1 MTTYI
6 FKIITL
12 LGGLAL
18 FLFGMDVMGKALER
32 QAGGKL
38 QTILAKMSSNVFK
51 GFLLGLGVTAVI
63 QSSSATTVMVV
74 GFVNSGIMT
83 LKQAVGVIMGSNI
96 GTTVTAW
103 ILSLSGL
110 EGDSFLIKLFKPST
124 LAPLIGVIGVVMYMG
139 KNEKRKGIG
148 TICLGFMA
156 LMTGMDIMGDSMEF
170 LESEPWFA
178 QLMISFS
185 NPIIG
190 IIGIVMY
197 MGKNE
202 KRRGIG
208 TICLGFMALMTG
220 MDLMSSSMS
229 FLKSEA
235 WFADLMISF
244 TNPVLGILFG
254 AVLTAVI
261 QSSSASVGILQGLCV
276 TGAVT
281 YGAAIPI
288 ILGQNIGTCI
298 TAIMGA
304 IGANRNARRTA
315 MVHLLFN
322 VVGAVMFAV
331 VFYGLGMVI
340 EWSFLE
346 ESVQAWDISLIHT
359 AFNIVATAVLMPMNG
374 LLVKLAYL
382 IIPHEY
388 TPQKE
393 ELLDERLLATPA
405 VAVQRAHEIAGE
417 MASDAAK
424 AMEKAMGLT
433 KVFDAAIL
441 EEVTALEDKTDR
453 YEDAL
458 NTYLV
463 KLSAMNL
470 SVHDNRILNTLLYT
484 VSDIE
489 RMADHAMAIAK
500 AAQEMA
506 EKKIEFSSQARG
518 ELAVLE
524 QAVLDI
530 VNRTVAAY
538 GSFDLGSAVK
548 IEPQE
553 QVVDALVREVK
564 SRHVRRLRDGKC
576 TVEYGF
582 VLEDLLTA
590 CERTADH
597 CSNIA
602 VEMLQVS
609 EGKLEAHEYLNAL
622 KAGELHES
630 AAFSER
636 FARYKA
642 QYAFPEE

>member
-1 MTTYI
+1 MTSYI
-6 FKIITL
+6 FNVITL

-32 QAGGKL
+32 SAGGRL

-110 EGDSFLIKLFKPST
+110 EGNSFIVKLFKPST
-124 LAPLIGVIGVVMYMG
+124 LSPILGAIGIVLYMFTKG
-139 KNEKRKGIG
+139 EKKKNIG
-148 TICLGFMA
+148 TIMLGFMA
-156 LMTGMDIMGDSMEF
+156 LMTGMEIMGDSMEF

-185 NPIIG
+185 NPLI
-190 IIGIVMY
+190 
-197 MGKNE
+197 
-202 KRRGIG
+202 
-208 TICLGFMALMTG
+208 
-220 MDLMSSSMS
+220 
-229 FLKSEA
+229 
-235 WFADLMISF
+235 
-244 TNPVLGILFG
+244 GILFG
-254 AVLTAVI
+254 AGLTAI
-261 QSSSASVGILQGLCV
+261 LQSSSASVGILQGLCGTGVV
-276 TGAVT
+276 TFGS
-281 YGAAIPI
+281 AIPI

-298 TAIMGA
+298 TAILGSV
-304 IGANRNARRTA
+304 GANRNARRTA

-322 VVGAVMFAV
+322 VVGVTIFV
-331 VFYGLGMVI
+331 VAFYGLGLFI
-340 EWSFLE
+340 DWAFLTDTC
-346 ESVQAWDISLIHT
+346 SAWNIAVIHT
-359 AFNIVATAVLMPMNG
+359 CFNVAATCVLMPLNG

-382 IIPHEY
+382 AIPHEY
-388 TPQKE
+388 TPQAE
-393 ELLDERLLATPA
+393 ALLDERLLATPA

-417 MASDAAK
+417 MAADASR
-424 AMEKAMGLT
+424 AMHLAMGLT
-433 KVFDAAIL
+433 NKFDPAIM
-441 EEVTALEDKTDR
+441 EQVVELEDKTDR

-500 AAQEMA
+500 AALEME
-506 EKKIEFSSQARG
+506 EKKIEFSNQAKG

-530 VNRTVAAY
+530 VDRTVAAY
-538 GSFDLGSAVK
+538 GSFDLELAIK

-564 SRHVRRLRDGKC
+564 SRHVRRLRDGLC

-590 CERTADH
+590 CERSADH
-597 CSNIA
+597 CSNVA
-602 VEMLQVS
+602 VEMLQVA

-630 AAFSER
+630 AAFTER
-636 FARYKA
+636 FAKYKA
-642 QYAFPEE
+642 KYAFPEEGYLMNP

>member
-1 MTTYI
+1 MTAYI

-12 LGGLAL
+12 LGGLSL

-124 LAPLIGVIGVVMYMG
+124 LAPLIGIIGIVLYMG
-139 KNEKRKGIG
+139 KSEKKKGIG
-148 TICLGFMA
+148 TIM
-156 LMTGMDIMGDSMEF
+156 
-170 LESEPWFA
+170 
-178 QLMISFS
+178 
-185 NPIIG
+185 
-190 IIGIVMY
+190 
-197 MGKNE
+197 
-202 KRRGIG
+202 
-208 TICLGFMALMTG
+208 LGFMALMTG

-244 TNPVLGILFG
+244 TNPILGILFG
-254 AVLTAVI
+254 AVLTAII

-331 VFYGLGMVI
+331 VFYGLGMFI
-340 EWSFLE
+340 EWNFLGD
-346 ESVQAWDISLIHT
+346 SVQAWDISLIHT
-359 AFNIVATAVLMPMNG
+359 AFNLLATAVLMPMNG

-382 IIPHEY
+382 FIPAEH

-405 VAVQRAHEIAGE
+405 VAVQRAHEIAAQ
-417 MASDAAK
+417 MAEDAAN
-424 AMEKAMGLT
+424 AMHLAMGLT
-433 KVFDAAIL
+433 KKFEAGIMEQVV
-441 EEVTALEDKTDR
+441 ELEDKTDR

-463 KLSAMNL
+463 KLSGMNL
-470 SVHDNRILNTLLYT
+470 SVSDNRILNTLLYSI
-484 VSDIE
+484 SDIE
-489 RMADHAMAIAK
+489 RMADHAMAVAK
-500 AAQEMA
+500 AALEME
-506 EKKIEFSSQARG
+506 EKKIEFSKQAKG

-530 VNRTVAAY
+530 VDRTVAAY
-538 GSFDLGSAVK
+538 GNFDREQAIK

-564 SRHVRRLRDGKC
+564 SRHVRRLRDGLC

-597 CSNIA
+597 CSNVA
-602 VEMLQVS
+602 VEMLQVA

-622 KAGELHES
+622 KAGELQES
-630 AAFSER
+630 AAFAEQ
-636 FARYKA
+636 FAKYKA
-642 QYAFPEE
+642 RYAFPEEI

>member
-1 MTTYI
+1 MTAYI

-110 EGDSFLIKLFKPST
+110 EGDSFIIKLFKPST
-124 LAPLIGVIGVVMYMG
+124 LAPLIGIIGVILYMG

-148 TICLGFMA
+148 TIMLGFMA

-185 NPIIG
+185 NPI
-190 IIGIVMY
+190 V
-197 MGKNE
+197 
-202 KRRGIG
+202 
-208 TICLGFMALMTG
+208 
-220 MDLMSSSMS
+220 
-229 FLKSEA
+229 
-235 WFADLMISF
+235 
-244 TNPVLGILFG
+244 GILFG
-254 AVLTAVI
+254 AGLTAII
-261 QSSSASVGILQGLCV
+261 QSSSASVGILQGLCG
-276 TGAVT
+276 TGVVT
-281 YGAAIPI
+281 YGSAIPI

-322 VVGAVMFAV
+322 VVGVLIFVV
-331 VFYGLGMVI
+331 VFYGLGLFI
-340 EWSFLE
+340 DWEFLSE
-346 ESVQAWDISLIHT
+346 TAAAWDIAVIHT
-359 AFNIVATAVLMPMNG
+359 CFNVAATIVLMPLNG
-374 LLVKLAYL
+374 MLVKLAYL
-382 IIPHEY
+382 FIPKEQ
-388 TPQKE
+388 TPQKV

-405 VAVQRAHEIAGE
+405 VAVQRAQKIAGE
-417 MASDAAK
+417 MAADAAK
-424 AMEKAMGLT
+424 AMHLAMGLT
-433 KVFDAAIL
+433 KKFDAAIMDQVV
-441 EEVTALEDKTDR
+441 ELEDKTDR

-458 NTYLV
+458 GTYLV
-463 KLSAMNL
+463 KLSGMNL
-470 SVHDNRILNTLLYT
+470 SVSDNRILNTLLYT

-500 AAQEMA
+500 AALEME
-506 EKKIEFSSQARG
+506 EKKIEFSNQAKG

-530 VNRTVAAY
+530 VDRTVAAY
-538 GSFDLGSAVK
+538 GTFNLDEAIK

-564 SRHVRRLRDGKC
+564 SRHVRRLRDGLC
-576 TVEYGF
+576 SVEYGF

-597 CSNIA
+597 CSNVA
-602 VEMLQVS
+602 VEMLQVA

-622 KAGELHES
+622 KAGELYES
-630 AAFSER
+630 AAFTEC

-642 QYAFPEE
+642 QYAFPEEN

>member
-1 MTTYI
+1 MTAYI

-83 LKQAVGVIMGSNI
+83 LRQAVGVIMGSNI

-110 EGDSFLIKLFKPST
+110 EGDSFLIKFFKPST
-124 LAPLIGVIGVVMYMG
+124 LAPLIGIFGILLYMG
-139 KNEKRKGIG
+139 KSEKK
-148 TICLGFMA
+148 
-156 LMTGMDIMGDSMEF
+156 
-170 LESEPWFA
+170 
-178 QLMISFS
+178 
-185 NPIIG
+185 
-190 IIGIVMY
+190 
-197 MGKNE
+197 
-202 KRRGIG
+202 RGIG
-208 TICLGFMALMTG
+208 TIMLGFMALMTG
-220 MDLMSSSMS
+220 MDLMSSSMA
-229 FLKSEA
+229 FLKTEA

-244 TNPVLGILFG
+244 TNPVVGILFG

-261 QSSSASVGILQGLCV
+261 QSSSASVGILQGLCS
-276 TGAVT
+276 TGVVT
-281 YGAAIPI
+281 YGAALPI

-322 VVGAVMFAV
+322 VVGAVMFAA
-331 VFYGLGMVI
+331 VFYGVGMFLP
-340 EWSFLE
+340 WSFLGD
-346 ESVQAWDISLIHT
+346 SVQAWDISVIHT
-359 AFNIVATAVLMPMNG
+359 GFNLIATAVLMPLNG

-382 IIPHEY
+382 LVPEV
-388 TPQKE
+388 KE
-393 ELLDERLLATPA
+393 PEKTELLDSRLLATPA
-405 VAVQRAHEIAGE
+405 VAVQRAHEIASE
-417 MASDAAK
+417 MAADAAK
-424 AMEKAMGLT
+424 AMHLAMGLT
-433 KVFDAAIL
+433 KKFDAAVM
-441 EEVTALEDKTDR
+441 EQVVELEDKTDR

-463 KLSAMNL
+463 KLSGMNL

-500 AAQEMA
+500 AAQEME
-506 EKKIEFSSQARG
+506 EKKIEFSAQAKG

-524 QAVLDI
+524 QAVIDI
-530 VNRTVAAY
+530 VDRTVTAY
-538 GSFDLGSAVK
+538 GSFDLKQAIK

-564 SRHVRRLRDGKC
+564 SRHVRRLRDGLC

-597 CSNIA
+597 CSNVA
-602 VEMLQVS
+602 VEMLQVA

-630 AAFSER
+630 AAFAEQ

>member
-1 MTTYI
+1 MTAYI

-18 FLFGMDVMGKALER
+18 FLFGMDIMGKALER

-38 QTILAKMSSNVFK
+38 LTVLAKMSSNVFK

-103 ILSLSGL
+103 VLSLSGL
-110 EGDSFLIKLFKPST
+110 EGDSFLIQFFKPST
-124 LAPLIGVIGVVMYMG
+124 LAPLIGILGIVLYMG
-139 KNEKRKGIG
+139 K
-148 TICLGFMA
+148 
-156 LMTGMDIMGDSMEF
+156 S
-170 LESEPWFA
+170 
-178 QLMISFS
+178 
-185 NPIIG
+185 
-190 IIGIVMY
+190 
-197 MGKNE
+197 E
-202 KRRGIG
+202 KRRGVG
-208 TICLGFMALMTG
+208 TIMLGFMALMTG
-220 MDLMSSSMS
+220 MDLMSSSMA
-229 FLKSEA
+229 FLKNEA

-244 TNPVLGILFG
+244 SNPIVGIVFG
-254 AVLTAVI
+254 ALLTAVI
-261 QSSSASVGILQGLCV
+261 QSSSASVGILQGLCS
-276 TGAVT
+276 TGVVT

-331 VFYGLGMVI
+331 IFYGLGMYI
-340 EWSFLE
+340 EWKFLSD
-346 ESVQAWDISLIHT
+346 SVQAWDISVIHT
-359 AFNIVATAVLMPMNG
+359 AFNLVATAVVMPMNG

-382 IIPHEY
+382 LVPEV
-388 TPQKE
+388 KE
-393 ELLDERLLATPA
+393 PEKTELLDSRLLATPA

-417 MASDAAK
+417 MAADAAK
-424 AMEKAMGLT
+424 AMHLAMGLT
-433 KVFDAAIL
+433 KKFESGVM
-441 EEVTALEDKTDR
+441 EQVVELEDKTDR

-463 KLSAMNL
+463 KLSGLNL
-470 SVHDNRILNTLLYT
+470 SVHDNRVLNTLLYT

-489 RMADHAMAIAK
+489 RMADHAMSVAK
-500 AAQEMA
+500 AALEIE
-506 EKKIEFSSQARG
+506 EKKIEFSNQAKG

-530 VNRTVAAY
+530 VDRTVAAY
-538 GSFDLGSAVK
+538 GSFDREQSVK

-564 SRHVRRLRDGKC
+564 SRHVRRLRDGLC

-597 CSNIA
+597 CSNVA
-602 VEMLQVS
+602 VEMLQVT

-630 AAFSER
+630 AAFAEQ
-636 FARYKA
+636 FAQYKA
-642 QYAFPEE
+642 QYAFPEEN

>member
-1 MTTYI
+1 MTPYI

-124 LAPLIGVIGVVMYMG
+124 LAPLIGIVGIVLYMG
-139 KNEKRKGIG
+139 KSEKK
-148 TICLGFMA
+148 
-156 LMTGMDIMGDSMEF
+156 
-170 LESEPWFA
+170 
-178 QLMISFS
+178 
-185 NPIIG
+185 
-190 IIGIVMY
+190 
-197 MGKNE
+197 
-202 KRRGIG
+202 RGIG
-208 TICLGFMALMTG
+208 TIMLGFMALMTG

-244 TNPVLGILFG
+244 TNPVVGIIFG

-261 QSSSASVGILQGLCV
+261 QSSSASVGILQGLCSTGVV
-276 TGAVT
+276 TF
-281 YGAAIPI
+281 GAAIPI

-322 VVGAVMFAV
+322 VVGALMFATI
-331 VFYGLGMVI
+331 FYGVGMFI
-340 EWSFLE
+340 EWKFLHD
-346 ESVQAWDISLIHT
+346 SVQAWDISVIHT
-359 AFNIVATAVLMPMNG
+359 CFNVIATAVLMPMSG
-374 LLVKLAYL
+374 LLVKLAYML
-382 IIPHEY
+382 VPEV
-388 TPQKE
+388 KE
-393 ELLDERLLATPA
+393 PEKTELLDERLLATPA

-417 MASDAAK
+417 MAADAAK
-424 AMEKAMGLT
+424 AMHLAMSLT
-433 KVFDAAIL
+433 KKFEDSIMEQVV
-441 EEVTALEDKTDR
+441 ELEDKTDS

-463 KLSAMNL
+463 QLSTMNL

-489 RMADHAMAIAK
+489 RMADHAKSVAL
-500 AAQEMA
+500 AAREIK
-506 EKKIEFSSQARG
+506 EKNIEFSNQAKG
-518 ELAVLE
+518 ELEVLE
-524 QAVLDI
+524 QAVMDI
-530 VNRTVAAY
+530 MDRTVAAY
-538 GSFDLGSAVK
+538 GSFDRELAVR
-548 IEPQE
+548 IEPRE
-553 QVVDALVREVK
+553 QVVDALVREIK
-564 SRHVRRLRDGKC
+564 SRHVRRLRDGLC

-597 CSNIA
+597 CSNVA
-602 VEMLQVS
+602 VEMLQVA

-630 AAFSER
+630 AAYAEQ
-636 FARYKA
+636 FAKYKA
-642 QYAFPEE
+642 QYAFPEEA

>member
-1 MTTYI
+1 MTAYI

-12 LGGLAL
+12 LGGLSL
-18 FLFGMDVMGKALER
+18 FLFGMDVMGKSLER

-51 GFLLGLGVTAVI
+51 GFLLGMGVTAVI

-83 LKQAVGVIMGSNI
+83 LNQAVGVIMGSNI

-124 LAPLIGVIGVVMYMG
+124 LAPLIGIFGIILYMG
-139 KNEKRKGIG
+139 KSEK
-148 TICLGFMA
+148 
-156 LMTGMDIMGDSMEF
+156 
-170 LESEPWFA
+170 
-178 QLMISFS
+178 
-185 NPIIG
+185 N
-190 IIGIVMY
+190 
-197 MGKNE
+197 
-202 KRRGIG
+202 RGIG
-208 TICLGFMALMTG
+208 TIMLGFMALMTG

-244 TNPVLGILFG
+244 TNPIIGIVFG

-261 QSSSASVGILQGLCV
+261 QSSSASIGILQGLCV

-298 TAIMGA
+298 TAIMGS

-331 VFYGLGMVI
+331 IFYGVGMFV
-340 EWSFLE
+340 EWQFLSD
-346 ESVQAWDISLIHT
+346 SVQAWDISVIHT
-359 AFNIVATAVLMPMNG
+359 GFNLVATAVLMPMNG

-382 IIPHEY
+382 LVPHQY

-417 MASDAAK
+417 MAADAAK
-424 AMEKAMGLT
+424 AMHLAMDLT
-433 KVFDAAIL
+433 KKF
-441 EEVTALEDKTDR
+441 EEGVMEQVVELEDKTDR

-463 KLSAMNL
+463 KLSGMNL
-470 SVHDNRILNTLLYT
+470 SVRDNRILNTLLYT

-500 AAQEMA
+500 AAQEM
-506 EKKIEFSSQARG
+506 EDKKIEFSKQAKG

-524 QAVLDI
+524 QAVVDI
-530 VNRTVAAY
+530 MDRTVAAY
-538 GSFDLGSAVK
+538 GSFDRELAVR

-553 QVVDALVREVK
+553 QVVDSLVREIK
-564 SRHVRRLRDGKC
+564 SRHVRRLRDGLC

-590 CERTADH
+590 FERTADH
-597 CSNIA
+597 CSNVA
-602 VEMLQVS
+602 VEMLQVA

-630 AAFSER
+630 AAFTER

-642 QYAFPEE
+642 QYAFPEEN

>member
-18 FLFGMDVMGKALER
+18 FLFGMDVMGKSLER

-110 EGDSFLIKLFKPST
+110 EGDSFLIQLFKPST
-124 LAPLIGVIGVVMYMG
+124 LAPLIGIVGVILYMG

-148 TICLGFMA
+148 TIMLGFMA

-170 LESEPWFA
+170 LENEPWFA

-185 NPIIG
+185 NPLI
-190 IIGIVMY
+190 
-197 MGKNE
+197 
-202 KRRGIG
+202 
-208 TICLGFMALMTG
+208 
-220 MDLMSSSMS
+220 
-229 FLKSEA
+229 
-235 WFADLMISF
+235 
-244 TNPVLGILFG
+244 GILFG
-254 AVLTAVI
+254 AGLTAII
-261 QSSSASVGILQGLCV
+261 QSSSASVGILQGLCGTGVV
-276 TGAVT
+276 TLGS
-281 YGAAIPI
+281 AIPI

-298 TAIMGA
+298 TAILGA
-304 IGANRNARRTA
+304 VGANRNARRTA

-322 VVGAVMFAV
+322 VVGVTIFVV
-331 VFYGLGMVI
+331 VFYGLGLFI
-340 EWSFLE
+340 DWTFLNNT
-346 ESVQAWDISLIHT
+346 VAAWDIAVIHT
-359 AFNIVATAVLMPMNG
+359 CFNVAATAVLMPMNS

-382 IIPHEY
+382 FIPKEQA
-388 TPQKE
+388 PQKT

-405 VAVQRAHEIAGE
+405 VAVQRAQIIAGE
-417 MASDAAK
+417 MATDAAE
-424 AMEKAMGLT
+424 AMRLAIGLT
-433 KVFDAAIL
+433 RKYDPKVMEQVIQ
-441 EEVTALEDKTDR
+441 LEDKTDR

-458 NTYLV
+458 GTYLV
-463 KLSAMNL
+463 KLSNMNL
-470 SVHDNRILNTLLYT
+470 SVSDNRILNTLLYT

-489 RMADHAMAIAK
+489 RMGDHAVAVAK
-500 AAQEMA
+500 AALEIE
-506 EKKIEFSSQARG
+506 EKKIEFSAQAKA

-524 QAVLDI
+524 RAVLDI
-530 VNRTVAAY
+530 VDRTVAAY
-538 GSFDLGSAVK
+538 ASFDLEQAIK

-564 SRHVRRLRDGKC
+564 SRHVRRLRDGLC

-597 CSNIA
+597 CSNVA
-602 VEMLQVS
+602 VEMLQVA

-630 AAFSER
+630 AAFTER
-636 FARYKA
+636 FARYRA
-642 QYAFPEE
+642 QYAFPEEQL

>member
-1 MTTYI
+1 MTAYI

-12 LGGLAL
+12 LGGLSL

-110 EGDSFLIKLFKPST
+110 EGDSFIIKLFKPST
-124 LAPLIGVIGVVMYMG
+124 LAPLIGIIGVILYMG

-148 TICLGFMA
+148 TIMLGFMA

-185 NPIIG
+185 NPI
-190 IIGIVMY
+190 V
-197 MGKNE
+197 
-202 KRRGIG
+202 
-208 TICLGFMALMTG
+208 
-220 MDLMSSSMS
+220 
-229 FLKSEA
+229 
-235 WFADLMISF
+235 
-244 TNPVLGILFG
+244 GILFG
-254 AVLTAVI
+254 AGLTAII
-261 QSSSASVGILQGLCV
+261 QSSSASVGILQGLCG
-276 TGAVT
+276 TGVVT
-281 YGAAIPI
+281 YGSAIPI

-322 VVGAVMFAV
+322 VVGVLVFV
-331 VFYGLGMVI
+331 VAFYGMGMFI
-340 EWSFLE
+340 DWKFLSE
-346 ESVQAWDISLIHT
+346 TAAAWDIAVIHT
-359 AFNIVATAVLMPMNG
+359 CFNVAATIVLMPLNG
-374 LLVKLAYL
+374 MLVKLAYL
-382 IIPHEY
+382 FIPKEQ
-388 TPQKE
+388 TPQKV

-405 VAVQRAHEIAGE
+405 VAVQRAQKIAGE
-417 MASDAAK
+417 MAADAAK
-424 AMEKAMGLT
+424 AMHIAMGLT
-433 KVFDAAIL
+433 KKFDAAVM
-441 EEVTALEDKTDR
+441 EQVMELEDKTDR

-458 NTYLV
+458 GTYLV
-463 KLSAMNL
+463 KLSGMNL
-470 SVHDNRILNTLLYT
+470 SVSDNRILNTLLYT

-500 AAQEMA
+500 AALEME
-506 EKKIEFSSQARG
+506 EKKIEFSNQAKG

-530 VNRTVAAY
+530 VDRTVAAY
-538 GSFDLGSAVK
+538 GTFNLDKAIK

-564 SRHVRRLRDGKC
+564 SRHVRRLRDGLC

-597 CSNIA
+597 CSNVA
-602 VEMLQVS
+602 VEMLQVA

-622 KAGELHES
+622 KAGELYES
-630 AAFSER
+630 AAFAEH

-642 QYAFPEE
+642 KYAFPEEV

>member
-1 MTTYI
+1 MTAYI

-12 LGGLAL
+12 LGGLSL

-51 GFLLGLGVTAVI
+51 GFLLGMGVTAVI

-124 LAPLIGVIGVVMYMG
+124 LAPLIGVIGVILYMG

-148 TICLGFMA
+148 TIMLGFMA

-190 IIGIVMY
+190 I
-197 MGKNE
+197 
-202 KRRGIG
+202 
-208 TICLGFMALMTG
+208 
-220 MDLMSSSMS
+220 
-229 FLKSEA
+229 
-235 WFADLMISF
+235 
-244 TNPVLGILFG
+244 LFG
-254 AVLTAVI
+254 AGLTAII
-261 QSSSASVGILQGLCV
+261 QSSSASIGILQGLCV

-331 VFYGLGMVI
+331 VFYGLGMFI
-340 EWSFLE
+340 EWNFLGD
-346 ESVQAWDISLIHT
+346 SVQAWDISLIHT
-359 AFNIVATAVLMPMNG
+359 AFNLVATAVLMPMNG

-382 IIPHEY
+382 IIPREY

-405 VAVQRAHEIAGE
+405 VAVQRAHEIATQ
-417 MASDAAK
+417 MAEDAAN
-424 AMEKAMGLT
+424 AMHLAMGLT
-433 KVFDAAIL
+433 KKFEAGIMEQVV
-441 EEVTALEDKTDR
+441 ELEDKTDR

-463 KLSAMNL
+463 KLSGLNL
-470 SVHDNRILNTLLYT
+470 SVSDNRILNTLLYSI
-484 VSDIE
+484 SDVE
-489 RMADHAMAIAK
+489 RMADHAMAVAK
-500 AAQEMA
+500 AAQEME
-506 EKKIEFSSQARG
+506 EKKIEFSNQAKG

-530 VNRTVAAY
+530 VDRTVAAY
-538 GSFDLGSAVK
+538 GSFDREQAIK

-553 QVVDALVREVK
+553 QVVDTLVREVK
-564 SRHVRRLRDGKC
+564 SRHVRRLRDGLC

-597 CSNIA
+597 CSNVA
-602 VEMLQVS
+602 VEMLQVA

-642 QYAFPEE
+642 QYAFPEEQ

>member
-6 FKIITL
+6 FKIISL

-18 FLFGMDVMGKALER
+18 FLFGMDIMGKALER

-38 QTILAKMSSNVFK
+38 QTILSKMSGKVWK
-51 GFLLGLGVTAVI
+51 GFLLGAAVTAVI

-83 LKQAVGVIMGSNI
+83 LKQAVGVIMGSNV

-124 LAPLIGVIGVVMYMG
+124 LAPLIGIIGIVLYMG

-148 TICLGFMA
+148 TIM
-156 LMTGMDIMGDSMEF
+156 
-170 LESEPWFA
+170 
-178 QLMISFS
+178 
-185 NPIIG
+185 
-190 IIGIVMY
+190 
-197 MGKNE
+197 
-202 KRRGIG
+202 
-208 TICLGFMALMTG
+208 LGFMALMTG

-229 FLKSEA
+229 FLKTES

-244 TNPVLGILFG
+244 TNPIVGILFG
-254 AVLTAVI
+254 AALTAII

-288 ILGQNIGTCI
+288 ILGQNIGTCV
-298 TAIMGA
+298 TAMMGA

-322 VVGAVMFAV
+322 VVGATMFAII
-331 VFYGLGMVI
+331 FYGTGLFI
-340 EWSFLE
+340 DWTFLNE
-346 ESVQAWDISLIHT
+346 PVAAWDISVIHT
-359 AFNIVATAVLMPMNG
+359 GFNLIATAVLLPLNG
-374 LLVKLAYL
+374 LLVKLAFA
-382 IIPHEY
+382 IVPEV
-388 TPQKE
+388 KE
-393 ELLDERLLATPA
+393 PEKTELLDERLLATPA

-417 MASDAAK
+417 MAADAAK
-424 AMEKAMGLT
+424 AMHLAMGLT
-433 KVFDAAIL
+433 KKFDASVMEQVA
-441 EEVTALEDKTDR
+441 VLEDKTDR

-463 KLSAMNL
+463 KLSGMSL
-470 SVHDNRILNTLLYT
+470 SVSDNRILNTLLYSI
-484 VSDIE
+484 SDIE
-489 RMADHAMAIAK
+489 RMADHAMAVAK
-500 AAQEMA
+500 AALEMK
-506 EKKIEFSSQARG
+506 EKKIEFSVQAKG

-530 VNRTVAAY
+530 VDRTVAAY
-538 GSFDLGSAVK
+538 GSFDLDGAIK

-564 SRHVRRLRDGKC
+564 SRHVRRLRDGLC

-597 CSNIA
+597 CSNVA
-602 VEMLQVS
+602 VEMLQVA

-630 AAFSER
+630 AAFAER

-642 QYAFPEE
+642 QYAFPEEQ

>member
-1 MTTYI
+1 MSLYF
-6 FKIITL
+6 FKIISL
-12 LGGLAL
+12 LGGLSL
-18 FLFGMDVMGKALER
+18 FLFGMDVMGKSLER
-32 QAGGKL
+32 TAGGRL

-110 EGDSFLIKLFKPST
+110 EGDSFLIKFFKPST
-124 LAPLIGVIGVVMYMG
+124 LAPLIGIVGIVLYMG
-139 KNEKRKGIG
+139 KSDKKRGIG
-148 TICLGFMA
+148 TIMLGFMA
-156 LMTGMDIMGDSMEF
+156 LMTGME
-170 LESEPWFA
+170 
-178 QLMISFS
+178 
-185 NPIIG
+185 
-190 IIGIVMY
+190 
-197 MGKNE
+197 
-202 KRRGIG
+202 
-208 TICLGFMALMTG
+208 
-220 MDLMSSSMS
+220 LMSGSMS
-229 FLKSEA
+229 FLKTEA

-244 TNPVLGILFG
+244 TNPILGILFG
-254 AVLTAVI
+254 AILTAVI
-261 QSSSASVGILQGLCV
+261 QSSSASVGILQSLCV

-331 VFYGLGMVI
+331 VFYGVGLFV
-340 EWSFLE
+340 EWQFLND
-346 ESVQAWDISLIHT
+346 SVQAWDISLIHT
-359 AFNIVATAVLMPMNG
+359 GFNLVATAVLMPLNG

-382 IIPHEY
+382 FIPAEQI
-388 TPQKE
+388 PQKM

-417 MASDAAK
+417 MAADAAQ
-424 AMEKAMGLT
+424 AMHLAMGLT
-433 KVFDAAIL
+433 KKFDPAVL
-441 EEVTALEDKTDR
+441 EQVVELENKTDY

-458 NTYLV
+458 GTYLV

-470 SVHDNRILNTLLYT
+470 SMEDNRILNTLLYSI
-484 VSDIE
+484 SDIE
-489 RMADHAMAIAK
+489 RMGDHALSVAK
-500 AAQEMA
+500 TAREIA
-506 EKKIEFSSQARG
+506 EKSIDFSQQAKG

-530 VNRTVAAY
+530 VDRTVAVYAN
-538 GSFDLGSAVK
+538 FDLEQAIK

-564 SRHVRRLRDGKC
+564 SRHIRRLRDGLC
-576 TVEYGF
+576 AVEYGF

-597 CSNIA
+597 CSNVA
-602 VEMLQVS
+602 VEMLQVA

-630 AAFSER
+630 AAFTER

-642 QYAFPEE
+642 QYTFPTEQ

>member
-1 MTTYI
+1 MAAYI

-18 FLFGMDVMGKALER
+18 FLFGMDIMGKALER

-51 GFLLGLGVTAVI
+51 GFLLGMGVTAVI

-110 EGDSFLIKLFKPST
+110 EGDSFLIKFFKPST
-124 LAPLIGVIGVVMYMG
+124 LAPLIGIFGILLYMG
-139 KNEKRKGIG
+139 KSEKK
-148 TICLGFMA
+148 
-156 LMTGMDIMGDSMEF
+156 
-170 LESEPWFA
+170 
-178 QLMISFS
+178 
-185 NPIIG
+185 
-190 IIGIVMY
+190 
-197 MGKNE
+197 
-202 KRRGIG
+202 RGIG
-208 TICLGFMALMTG
+208 TIMLGFMALMTG

-244 TNPVLGILFG
+244 TNPIVGILFG

-261 QSSSASVGILQGLCV
+261 QSSSASVGILQGLCS
-276 TGAVT
+276 TGVVT
-281 YGAAIPI
+281 YGAALPI

-331 VFYGLGMVI
+331 VFYGLGMFI
-340 EWSFLE
+340 EWKFLDNA
-346 ESVQAWDISLIHT
+346 VQAWDISVIHT
-359 AFNIVATAVLMPMNG
+359 GFNLIATAVLMPLSG

-382 IIPHEY
+382 IVPEVAE
-388 TPQKE
+388 PQKT
-393 ELLDERLLATPA
+393 ELLDARLLATPA

-417 MASDAAK
+417 MAADAAK
-424 AMEKAMGLT
+424 AMHLAMGLT
-433 KVFDAAIL
+433 RKFESGIMEQVI
-441 EEVTALEDKTDR
+441 ELEDKTDR

-463 KLSAMNL
+463 KLSGMNL
-470 SVHDNRILNTLLYT
+470 SVSDNRILNTLLYT

-489 RMADHAMAIAK
+489 RMADHAMAVAK
-500 AAQEMA
+500 AALEIE
-506 EKKIEFSSQARG
+506 EKKIEFSRQAKS

-524 QAVLDI
+524 RAVLDI
-530 VNRTVAAY
+530 IDRTVAAY
-538 GSFDLGSAVK
+538 DSFDRELAVK

-553 QVVDALVREVK
+553 QVVDTLVREVK
-564 SRHVRRLRDGKC
+564 SRHVRRLRDGLC

-597 CSNIA
+597 CSNVA

-630 AAFSER
+630 AAFAEQ
-636 FARYKA
+636 FAQYKA
-642 QYAFPEE
+642 QYAFPEEN

>member
-1 MTTYI
+1 MTAYI

-18 FLFGMDVMGKALER
+18 FLFGMDIMGKALER

-110 EGDSFLIKLFKPST
+110 EGDSFLIKFFKPST
-124 LAPLIGVIGVVMYMG
+124 LAPLIGIFGILLYMG
-139 KNEKRKGIG
+139 KSEKRKGIG
-148 TICLGFMA
+148 TIM
-156 LMTGMDIMGDSMEF
+156 
-170 LESEPWFA
+170 
-178 QLMISFS
+178 
-185 NPIIG
+185 
-190 IIGIVMY
+190 
-197 MGKNE
+197 
-202 KRRGIG
+202 
-208 TICLGFMALMTG
+208 LGFMALMTG

-244 TNPVLGILFG
+244 TNPVVGILFG
-254 AVLTAVI
+254 AVLTAII
-261 QSSSASVGILQGLCV
+261 QSSSASVGILQGLCS
-276 TGAVT
+276 TGVVT

-331 VFYGLGMVI
+331 IFYGLGMVI
-340 EWSFLE
+340 EWKFLGD
-346 ESVQAWDISLIHT
+346 SVQAWDVSVIHT
-359 AFNIVATAVLMPMNG
+359 GFNLVATAVLMPMNG

-382 IIPHEY
+382 FIPKEQE
-388 TPQKE
+388 PQKM

-417 MASDAAK
+417 MAADAAK
-424 AMEKAMGLT
+424 AMHLAMGLT
-433 KVFDAAIL
+433 KKFEAGIL
-441 EEVTALEDKTDR
+441 EQVVELEDKTDR

-463 KLSAMNL
+463 KLSGMNL
-470 SVHDNRILNTLLYT
+470 SVYDNRVLNTLLYT

-489 RMADHAMAIAK
+489 RMADHAMAVAK
-500 AAQEMA
+500 AAQEIN
-506 EKKIEFSSQARG
+506 EKKIAFSKQAKG

-524 QAVLDI
+524 QAVLD
-530 VNRTVAAY
+530 VVDRTVTAY
-538 GSFDLGSAVK
+538 GNFDLEQAVR

-564 SRHVRRLRDGKC
+564 SRHVRRLRDGLC

-597 CSNIA
+597 CSNVA
-602 VEMLQVS
+602 VEMLQVA

-630 AAFSER
+630 AAFAEQ
-636 FARYKA
+636 FAQYKA
-642 QYAFPEE
+642 QYAFPEDLT

>member
-6 FKIITL
+6 FRIITL
-12 LGGLAL
+12 LGGLSL

-32 QAGGKL
+32 QAGGRL

-124 LAPLIGVIGVVMYMG
+124 LAPLIGIIGVVMYMG
-139 KNEKRKGIG
+139 KNEKRRGIG
-148 TICLGFMA
+148 TIFLGFMA

-185 NPIIG
+185 NPI
-190 IIGIVMY
+190 V
-197 MGKNE
+197 
-202 KRRGIG
+202 
-208 TICLGFMALMTG
+208 
-220 MDLMSSSMS
+220 
-229 FLKSEA
+229 
-235 WFADLMISF
+235 
-244 TNPVLGILFG
+244 GILFG
-254 AVLTAVI
+254 AGLTAII
-261 QSSSASVGILQGLCV
+261 QSSSASVGILQGLCG
-276 TGAVT
+276 TGVVT

-322 VVGAVMFAV
+322 VVGVTIFV
-331 VFYGLGMVI
+331 IVFYGLGLFI
-340 EWSFLE
+340 DWKFLTDAAA
-346 ESVQAWDISLIHT
+346 AWDIAVIHT
-359 AFNIVATAVLMPMNG
+359 CFNVAATAVLMPMNG

-393 ELLDERLLATPA
+393 ELLDEGLLATPA

-424 AMEKAMGLT
+424 AMELAMGLT
-433 KVFDAAIL
+433 KRFDTNLL
-441 EEVTALEDKTDR
+441 EQVAALEDKTDR

-538 GSFDLGSAVK
+538 GSFDLGNAVK

-564 SRHVRRLRDGKC
+564 SRHVRRLRDGLC

-602 VEMLQVS
+602 VEMIQVS

>member
-124 LAPLIGVIGVVMYMG
+124 LAPLIGIIGIVMYMG

-156 LMTGMDIMGDSMEF
+156 LMTGMD
-170 LESEPWFA
+170 
-178 QLMISFS
+178 
-185 NPIIG
+185 
-190 IIGIVMY
+190 
-197 MGKNE
+197 
-202 KRRGIG
+202 
-208 TICLGFMALMTG
+208 
-220 MDLMSSSMS
+220 LMSSSMS
-229 FLKSEA
+229 FLKTEA

-254 AVLTAVI
+254 AALTAII

-340 EWSFLE
+340 EWSFLDDA
-346 ESVQAWDISLIHT
+346 VQAWDISLIHT

-424 AMEKAMGLT
+424 AMELAMGLT
-433 KVFDAAIL
+433 KSFDASVL
-441 EEVTALEDKTDR
+441 EQVTALEDKTDR

-489 RMADHAMAIAK
+489 RMADHAMAIAR

-506 EKKIEFSSQARG
+506 EKKIEFSTQARG

-530 VNRTVAAY
+530 VDRTVAAY
-538 GSFDLGSAVK
+538 RSFDLGNAVK

-564 SRHVRRLRDGKC
+564 SRHVRRLRDGLC

-582 VLEDLLTA
+582 VLDDLLTA

>member
-1 MTTYI
+1 MTSYI
-6 FKIITL
+6 FNLITL
-12 LGGLAL
+12 FGGLAL

-32 QAGGKL
+32 SAGGKL
-38 QTILAKMSSNVFK
+38 QTILAKMSSTVFR
-51 GFLLGLGVTAVI
+51 GFLLGLAVTAVI

-110 EGDSFLIKLFKPST
+110 EGDSFIIKLFKPST
-124 LAPLIGVIGVVMYMG
+124 LSPILGTAGIILYMFT
-139 KNEKRKGIG
+139 NSEKKKSIG
-148 TICLGFMA
+148 TILLGFMA
-156 LMTGMDIMGDSMEF
+156 LMTGMDIMGEAMEF
-170 LESEPWFA
+170 LEHEPWFA

-185 NPIIG
+185 NPL
-190 IIGIVMY
+190 V
-197 MGKNE
+197 
-202 KRRGIG
+202 
-208 TICLGFMALMTG
+208 
-220 MDLMSSSMS
+220 
-229 FLKSEA
+229 
-235 WFADLMISF
+235 
-244 TNPVLGILFG
+244 GILFG

-261 QSSSASVGILQGLCV
+261 QSSSASVGILQGLCGTGVV
-276 TGAVT
+276 TFGS
-281 YGAAIPI
+281 AIPI

-298 TAIMGA
+298 TAILGSV
-304 IGANRNARRTA
+304 GANRNARRTA

-322 VVGAVMFAV
+322 VVGVAIFV
-331 VFYGLGMVI
+331 VAFYGLGLFI
-340 EWSFLE
+340 DWRFLNE
-346 ESVQAWDISLIHT
+346 TASAWNIAVIHT
-359 AFNIVATAVLMPMNG
+359 CFNVAATCVLMPMNG

-382 IIPHEY
+382 FIPKEQE
-388 TPQKE
+388 PQKT
-393 ELLDERLLATPA
+393 ELLDTRLLATPA

-417 MASDAAK
+417 MAADAAK
-424 AMEKAMGLT
+424 AMHMAMALT
-433 KVFDAAIL
+433 KKFDPAVMDQVV
-441 EEVTALEDKTDR
+441 ELEDKTDH

-458 NTYLV
+458 GTYLV
-463 KLSAMNL
+463 KLSNMSL
-470 SVHDNRILNTLLYT
+470 SVSDNRILNTLLYT

-500 AAQEMA
+500 AALEME
-506 EKKIEFSSQARG
+506 EKKIAFSNQAKG

-530 VNRTVAAY
+530 VDRTVAAY
-538 GSFDLGSAVK
+538 GCFDLEQAIK

-553 QVVDALVREVK
+553 QVVDALAREVK
-564 SRHVRRLRDGKC
+564 SRHVRRLRDGLC

-602 VEMLQVS
+602 VEMMQVA

-622 KAGELHES
+622 KAGELNES

-642 QYAFPEE
+642 QYAFPEEK